1 MSEMSLSVPG
11 HDFVFRVCHFW
22 LGGRESVRF
31 WIFCWWPI
39 IQSFMSFQI
48 QIFHVPDDGRVLHS
62 TGGHSEKCIRKQGS
76 RPTGAARRVDKMPEQ
91 KEFIMDKVDQGSILT
106 GPEMWE
112 EIQKHVNCGN
122 ENVVG
127 MDRTQV
133 RAAFVVTAQSFPFS
147 HYDYP
152 PNQCIKYLSNLR
164 NRDSVKVGELDR
176 RRTWGHLMSPPA
188 DGTTYS
194 LTLTETT
201 GLLASL
207 SWLRSS

>member
-1 MSEMSLSVPG
+1 
-11 HDFVFRVCHFW
+11 
-22 LGGRESVRF
+22 
-31 WIFCWWPI
+31 
-39 IQSFMSFQI
+39 MSFQI

-164 NRDSVKVGELDR
+164 NRDSVKVGELDHLVAANMGSSYVATCR
-176 RRTWGHLMSPPA
+176 WNNVFTHPDGDHRTVGFLK
-188 DGTTYS
+188 
-194 LTLTETT
+194 
-201 GLLASL
+201 LASL
-207 SWLRSS
+207 ILSWCMLACRRG